1 MGAGYSS
8 DKATNINEALNKST
22 TTVVNRNNVACAA
35 SIEQVQKNILKN
47 IDTSKEG
54 GTGGNI
60 SLLQDA
66 NLISKCVLESTD
78 KKKLIDDIAN
88 DIVQEHTTDKGAA
101 GLFTFAS
108 TNVQENIAKVTN
120 ELTSAYE
127 SAADAKCD
135 LALYQEQ
142 RNELNNIKTGG
153 GNITIGQT
161 GNINSACSIVSNINT
176 EVSKQLVSS
185 VSQSTATT
193 IPSII
198 LYIVIGVVV
207 ISVIGA
213 IVYYMTGDTQKRRAG
228 LMANFPRRPP
238 PQYGGPPPQS
248 FAPLQQ
254 QQQQPSQI
262 PINYQP
268 VPQQ

>member
-1 MGAGYSS
+1 MGAGLSK
-8 DKATNINEALNKST
+8 DTATNINEALNKST

-35 SIEQVQKNILKN
+35 SIEQVQKNILQN
-47 IDTSKEG
+47 IDTRTEGG
-54 GTGGNI
+54 GTGGSI

-88 DIVQEHTTDKGAA
+88 DIVQEHKTDKGAA

-108 TNVQENIAKVTN
+108 VNDQENIAKVTN

-127 SAADAKCD
+127 AAVDAKCD

-161 GNINSACSIVSNINT
+161 GSINSACSIVSNINT
-176 EVSKQLVSS
+176 
-185 VSQSTATT
+185 
-193 IPSII
+193 
-198 LYIVIGVVV
+198 
-207 ISVIGA
+207 
-213 IVYYMTGDTQKRRAG
+213 
-228 LMANFPRRPP
+228 
-238 PQYGGPPPQS
+238 
-248 FAPLQQ
+248 
-254 QQQQPSQI
+254 
-262 PINYQP
+262 
-268 VPQQ
+268 